1 MPLQKV
7 SSQRRALSLLKAPL
21 PSCRLCCVVL
31 LPAWLARSRGASSA
45 CQMRTLV
52 FSKQVLAEYAV
63 LHGHT
68 RTSRRIHAPRAEG
81 HTKHWTGELCAISAQ
96 RQSQGELQWLVE
108 QRYSTEVKTQSE
120 LMFQE

>member
-21 PSCRLCCVVL
+21 PSCRLCCVAL

-68 RTSRRIHAPRAEG
+68 RTSRRYS
-81 HTKHWTGELCAISAQ
+81 CASC
-96 RQSQGELQWLVE
+96 RGSH
-108 QRYSTEVKTQSE
+108 KTSDR
-120 LMFQE
+120 